1 MPGPPNS
8 APKKSL
14 TPKDQ
19 QSVSASI
26 LKSTG
31 VVTVFTLLSRIMG
44 ALRDLFIANI
54 FGAGVVTD
62 AFIQAFT
69 IPNVFRRLTAEGSMT
84 LAFLPIYTEI
94 REQRSAEEARRFAS
108 RVLGL
113 ILFGSGLICAF
124 GMMFSPQLV
133 WLFAAGFAE
142 DVAKFQLTSDL
153 NRLMFPYLILV
164 SVVAWSMG
172 ILNAEK
178 RFAAPAAA
186 PIFLNLAIIGSAI
199 GFAPWLERPIEGLGW
214 GVLVGGL
221 LQVVLQIPSLSKVKQ
236 PLIPKVFWSDPE
248 VVRLL
253 KLLGPSLF
261 GVAVYQ
267 INIIILRNLASFLP
281 EGQVTYYY
289 NASRLTEFV
298 LGVFAFA
305 IATASFPELS
315 LQRARTDWLEVEKT
329 LRFSFHTTFLIVFP
343 ATAGLMGM
351 AEPIVSILFRHGAFT
366 WLDVQETSITLMIFA
381 SSIPAV
387 AAVRLLVALFYAMQ
401 DTKGPVK
408 ASFFSMV
415 LTGGLGWW
423 LSGIWE
429 VAGLA
434 LALSLGTFGQLI
446 VLSWLL
452 QRKHLPLMKFW
463 SLKVLARYFFT
474 AFLIGIG
481 VWSVSQQNDWELGPT
496 SSMNW
501 LLFTTML
508 VCSGLIY
515 FVILKFTGDPYL
527 TDALNKLRKRPQ
539 NLR

>member
-1 MPGPPNS
+1 MPGQHNLVP
-8 APKKSL
+8 AKSSN
-14 TPKDQ
+14 TKNQ
-19 QSVSASI
+19 KSVSVSI
-26 LKSTG
+26 LKSAG
-31 VVTVFTLLSRIMG
+31 IVTFFTLLSRIMG
-44 ALRDLFIANI
+44 AVRDLFIANI
-54 FGAGVVTD
+54 FGAGMVTD

-94 REQRSAEEARRFAS
+94 REQKSAEEARRFAS

-113 ILFGSGLICAF
+113 ILLGTGLICAL
-124 GMMFSPQLV
+124 GMMSSSQLV
-133 WLFAAGFAE
+133 WLFAAGFAG

-153 NRLMFPYLILV
+153 NRLMFPYLIMV

-186 PIFLNLAIIGSAI
+186 PIFLNLAIIGGAI
-199 GFAPWLERPIEGLGW
+199 GLAPWLERPIEGLGW
-214 GVLVGGL
+214 GVLIGGL
-221 LQVVLQIPSLSKVKQ
+221 LQVLLQIPSLLKVKQ
-236 PLIPKVFWSDPE
+236 PLLPKVFWSDQE
-248 VVRLL
+248 IMRLL

-281 EGQVTYYY
+281 DGQLTYYY

-315 LQRARTDWLEVEKT
+315 LQKARTDWLKVEKT

-343 ATAGLMGM
+343 ATAGLIGF

-366 WLDVQETSITLMIFA
+366 WLDVQATAITLMLFA

-387 AAVRLLVALFYAMQ
+387 AAVRLLVAFFYAMQ
-401 DTKGPVK
+401 DTKGPVR
-408 ASFFSMV
+408 ASLLSMI

-434 LALSLGTFGQLI
+434 MALSLGAFGQLI
-446 VLSWLL
+446 TLIWLL
-452 QRKHLPLMKFW
+452 HRKQLPLRKFW
-463 SLKVLARYFFT
+463 SLKVLARYFFA

-481 VWSVSQQNDWELGPT
+481 VWRISQQNDWELGPA
-496 SSMNW
+496 SSTNW
-501 LLFTTML
+501 LLCMITL
-508 VCSGLIY
+508 VSSGLVYCAI
-515 FVILKFTGDPYL
+515 IKLTGDPYL
-527 TDALNKLRKRPQ
+527 TDVLNKFRKRFKI
-539 NLR
+539 